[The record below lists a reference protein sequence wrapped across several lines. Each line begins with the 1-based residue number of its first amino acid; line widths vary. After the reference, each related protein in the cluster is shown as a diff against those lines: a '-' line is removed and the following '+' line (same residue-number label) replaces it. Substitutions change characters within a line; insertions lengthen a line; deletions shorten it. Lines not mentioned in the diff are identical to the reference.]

1 MHTMFQAETRANFL
15 LTIVK
20 KMYKK
25 QVFNIF
31 TQNFIQKKKNSAKTE
46 VLLFQGVK
54 IVYTTQHITMK

>member
-31 TQNFIQKKKNSAKTE
+31 TQNFIKKKKNSAKTE